1 MTNVSR
7 PSAEQ
12 NDKMAHLS
20 AELASPV
27 YQVTLR
33 ETKPQSWLDL
43 ELDLWK
49 AISNK
54 LATKDTD
61 SHQRVVE
68 GENDGKPYQS
78 RRG

>member
-1 MTNVSR
+1 MALLKATLVMTKVSR
-7 PSAEQ
+7 TNADQ
-12 NDKMAHLS
+12 NEKMEHLS
-20 AELASPV
+20 AELASSV

-54 LATKDTD
+54 LATKDTG
-61 SHQRVVE
+61 SH
-68 GENDGKPYQS
+68 
-78 RRG
+78 